1 MQIMLIRIPIG
12 PLLILEDGLN
22 PRIVSALLASFS
34 STSPIAFMML
44 TRNTRLLIYLSSR
57 AVDFKKGRASRMM
70 MESDLD
76 IARKANIRP
85 IVEVANKLGLQ
96 GCDLVLQ
103 GPSIAKISWD
113 RIKQAGGEKQ
123 GFLVLVTSVNPTPFG
138 EGKTV
143 TTIGLNQG
151 LNRRGHNATCVI
163 REPSMGPVFGI
174 KGGAAGGGFSQVLP
188 MEEINLH
195 FTGDLHAVTMAHNLC
210 SAMLDNHL
218 HRSNTLNLDLDRILW
233 PRVIDMNDRSLR
245 EVTVGLGGKANGIVR
260 TERFDITASSEVM
273 AILVLSKDYADL
285 RARLGRIAIGV
296 STDGD
301 LVTAEDLGCA
311 GAMAL
316 LLRNALLPN
325 LVQTLEGDPAFIHGG
340 PFANIAHGNSS
351 IIGDSIAFSCA
362 DYVVTEAGFGAE
374 MGAEKALQIKAKAA
388 GKVPD
393 CLILNATVRA
403 MKLHG
408 GGFSTGGGKRPPRE
422 EIEGENVEAT
432 RAGAATNLRRHV
444 LNLSSTNVPVI
455 VSINRFSS
463 DTDAEVE
470 AIREEAIAAGARDVV
485 IFEGHAKGGEGAV
498 NLADAVVEACAAHDA
513 AGRPYDPI
521 VEPGMAAEQTIL
533 RIATKVY
540 GARTVDFS
548 PEANKTLESLRE
560 WGLEN
565 LPVCMA
571 KTQYS
576 FSHEPTELGAPIG
589 FTLPIRELRL
599 NSGAGFIVAI
609 CGSMMTMPGLPAR
622 PAAIDMDMDDDGG
635 LTGVFS

>member
-1 MQIMLIRIPIG
+1 M
-12 PLLILEDGLN
+12 D
-22 PRIVSALLASFS
+22 
-34 STSPIAFMML
+34 
-44 TRNTRLLIYLSSR
+44 
-57 AVDFKKGRASRMM
+57 
-70 MESDLD
+70 SDLD
-76 IARKANIRP
+76 IARNATTRP
-85 IVEVANKLGLQ
+85 IQQVADKLGLERS
-96 GCDLVLQ
+96 DLILQ
-103 GPSIAKISWD
+103 GSSIAKISWD
-113 RIKQAGGEKQ
+113 RLKQAGEGKQ
-123 GFLVLVTSVNPTPFG
+123 GFLILVTSVNPTPFG

-218 HRSNTLNLDLDRILW
+218 HRGNDLNLDLDRILW

-260 TERFDITASSEVM
+260 TERFDITAASEVM

-296 STDGD
+296 SSDGN

-351 IIGDSIAFSCA
+351 IIGDSLALSCA
-362 DYVVTEAGFGAE
+362 DYVVTEAGFGAD
-374 MGAEKALQIKAKAA
+374 MGAEKALQIKAQAS

-393 CLILNATVRA
+393 CIVLNVTVRA

-408 GGFSTGGGKRPPRE
+408 DGFSTGGGKRPPKE
-422 EIEGENVEAT
+422 ELEAENVEAT
-432 RAGAATNLRRHV
+432 RSGAATNLRRHV
-444 LNLSSTNVPVI
+444 RNLSSTNLPVV
-455 VSINRFSS
+455 VSINRFAS
-463 DTDAEVE
+463 DTDAEVT

-485 IFEGHAKGGEGAV
+485 VFEGHAKGGQGAV
-498 NLADAVVEACAAHDA
+498 ALTDAVVEACAAHDS
-513 AGRPYDPI
+513 AGRPYDPL
-521 VEPGMAAEQTIL
+521 VEPGMSADQTIQSV
-533 RIATKVY
+533 ATNVY
-540 GARTVDFS
+540 GADTVEFS
-548 PEANKTLESLRE
+548 PEAQNTLELLQE

-576 FSHEPTELGAPIG
+576 FSHEGTALGAPSG

-599 NSGAGFIVAI
+599 NSGAGFIVAV
-609 CGSMMTMPGLPAR
+609 CGSMMTMPGLPIR
-622 PAAIDMDMDDDGG
+622 PAAMDMDMDEDGR

>member
-1 MQIMLIRIPIG
+1 M
-12 PLLILEDGLN
+12 D
-22 PRIVSALLASFS
+22 
-34 STSPIAFMML
+34 
-44 TRNTRLLIYLSSR
+44 
-57 AVDFKKGRASRMM
+57 
-70 MESDLD
+70 SDLD
-76 IARKANIRP
+76 IARNATTRP
-85 IVEVANKLGLQ
+85 IQEVADKLGLERS
-96 GCDLVLQ
+96 DLILQ
-103 GPSIAKISWD
+103 GSSIAKISWD
-113 RIKQAGGEKQ
+113 RLKQAGEGKQ
-123 GFLVLVTSVNPTPFG
+123 GFLILVTSVNPTPFG

-218 HRSNTLNLDLDRILW
+218 HRGNDLNLDLDRILW

-260 TERFDITASSEVM
+260 TERFDITAASEVM

-351 IIGDSIAFSCA
+351 IIGDSLALSCA
-362 DYVVTEAGFGAE
+362 DYVVTEAGFGAD
-374 MGAEKALQIKAKAA
+374 MGAEKALQIKAQAS

-393 CLILNATVRA
+393 CIVLNVTVRA

-408 GGFSTGGGKRPPRE
+408 DGFSTGGGKRPPKE
-422 EIEGENVEAT
+422 ELEAENVEAT
-432 RAGAATNLRRHV
+432 RSGAATNLRRHV
-444 LNLSSTNVPVI
+444 RNLSSTNLPVV
-455 VSINRFSS
+455 VSINRFAS
-463 DTDAEVE
+463 DTDAEVA

-485 IFEGHAKGGEGAV
+485 VFEGHAKGGQGAV
-498 NLADAVVEACAAHDA
+498 ALADAVVEACAAHDS
-513 AGRPYDPI
+513 AGRPYDPL
-521 VEPGMAAEQTIL
+521 VEPGMSTDQTIQSV
-533 RIATKVY
+533 ATNVY
-540 GARTVDFS
+540 GADTVEFS
-548 PEANKTLESLRE
+548 PEAQNTLELLQE

-576 FSHEPTELGAPIG
+576 FSHEGTALGAPSG

-599 NSGAGFIVAI
+599 NSGAGFIVAV
-609 CGSMMTMPGLPAR
+609 CGSMMTMPGLPIR
-622 PAAIDMDMDDDGG
+622 PAAMDMDMDEDGR

>member
-1 MQIMLIRIPIG
+1 
-12 PLLILEDGLN
+12 
-22 PRIVSALLASFS
+22 
-34 STSPIAFMML
+34 
-44 TRNTRLLIYLSSR
+44 
-57 AVDFKKGRASRMM
+57 MM

-76 IARKANIRP
+76 IARKATTRP
-85 IVEVANKLGLQ
+85 IEEVADKLGLERS
-96 GCDLVLQ
+96 DLILQ
-103 GPSIAKISWD
+103 GSSIAKISWD
-113 RIKQAGGEKQ
+113 RLKQAGSEKQ
-123 GFLVLVTSVNPTPFG
+123 GFLILVTSVNPTPFG

-218 HRSNTLNLDLDRILW
+218 HRGNDLNLDLNRILW

-260 TERFDITASSEVM
+260 TERFDITAASEVM

-296 STDGD
+296 STDGG

-351 IIGDSIAFSCA
+351 IIGDALALSCA
-362 DYVVTEAGFGAE
+362 DYVVTEAGFGAD
-374 MGAEKALQIKAKAA
+374 MGAEKALQIKAQAA

-393 CLILNATVRA
+393 CLVLNVTVRA

-408 GGFSTGGGKRPPRE
+408 DGFSTGGGKRPPKE
-422 EIEGENVEAT
+422 ELEAENVEAT
-432 RAGAATNLRRHV
+432 RAGAAANLRRHV
-444 LNLSSTNVPVI
+444 RNLSSTNVPVV
-455 VSINRFSS
+455 VSINRFAS

-470 AIREEAIAAGARDVV
+470 AIREEAIAAGAKDVV
-485 IFEGHAKGGEGAV
+485 VFEGHAKGGEGAV
-498 NLADAVVEACAAHDA
+498 ALADAVVEACASHDA

-521 VEPGMAAEQTIL
+521 VEPGMPADQTIL
-533 RIATKVY
+533 RVATNVY
-540 GARTVDFS
+540 GAHTVDFS
-548 PEANKTLESLRE
+548 PEAHKTLESLRE

-576 FSHEPTELGAPIG
+576 FSHEPTELGAPTG

-599 NSGAGFIVAI
+599 NSGAGFIVAV
-609 CGSMMTMPGLPAR
+609 CGSMMTMPGLPIR
-622 PAAIDMDMDDDGG
+622 PAAMDMDMDDDGR

>member
-1 MQIMLIRIPIG
+1 M
-12 PLLILEDGLN
+12 D
-22 PRIVSALLASFS
+22 
-34 STSPIAFMML
+34 
-44 TRNTRLLIYLSSR
+44 
-57 AVDFKKGRASRMM
+57 
-70 MESDLD
+70 SDLD
-76 IARKANIRP
+76 IARNATTRP
-85 IVEVANKLGLQ
+85 IQQVADKLGLERS
-96 GCDLVLQ
+96 DLILQ
-103 GPSIAKISWD
+103 GSSIAKISWD
-113 RIKQAGGEKQ
+113 RLKQAGEGKQ
-123 GFLVLVTSVNPTPFG
+123 GFLILVTSVNPTPFG

-218 HRSNTLNLDLDRILW
+218 HRGNDLNLDLDRILW

-260 TERFDITASSEVM
+260 TERFDITAASEVM

-296 STDGD
+296 SLDGN

-351 IIGDSIAFSCA
+351 IIGDSLALSCA
-362 DYVVTEAGFGAE
+362 DYVVTEAGFGAD
-374 MGAEKALQIKAKAA
+374 MGAEKALQIKARAS

-393 CLILNATVRA
+393 CIVLNVTVRA

-408 GGFSTGGGKRPPRE
+408 DGFSTGGGKRPPKE
-422 EIEGENVEAT
+422 ELEAENVEAT
-432 RAGAATNLRRHV
+432 RSGAATNLRRHV
-444 LNLSSTNVPVI
+444 RNLSSTNLPVV
-455 VSINRFSS
+455 VSINRFAS
-463 DTDAEVE
+463 DTDAEVT

-485 IFEGHAKGGEGAV
+485 VFEGHAKGGQGAV
-498 NLADAVVEACAAHDA
+498 ALADAVVEACAAHDS
-513 AGRPYDPI
+513 AGRPYDPL
-521 VEPGMAAEQTIL
+521 VEPGMSADQTIQSV
-533 RIATKVY
+533 ATNVY
-540 GARTVDFS
+540 GADTVEFS
-548 PEANKTLESLRE
+548 PEAQNTLELLQE

-576 FSHEPTELGAPIG
+576 FSHEGTALGAPSG

-599 NSGAGFIVAI
+599 NSGAGFIVAV
-609 CGSMMTMPGLPAR
+609 CGSMMTMPGLPIR
-622 PAAIDMDMDDDGG
+622 PAAMDMDMDADGR